1 MASSTI
7 VGMRRNRI
15 MEILGAKGE
24 ATVEELSAELEV
36 SEVTIRRDLDRLQ
49 ASGLVLRRHGG
60 ALAVPPNPEIL
71 PEKVLAEKD
80 ITNIEEK
87 RRIASAALSLLSAD
101 DILFMNSGST
111 ILFLMRAIRDLRV
124 RIITNNAA
132 AIDQKL
138 DPSIDL
144 MMLGGEYRE
153 QSRSLVGEFAL
164 NTLKEIWSNH
174 TFLGTN
180 GVSIERGLTT
190 SVYQECSVNQA
201 MVQNTHGKVIV
212 LADWSKMDK
221 VSNFVSLPIQV
232 VDIIVTDDKCPQ
244 EFVQRLRGEG
254 IQVIIA

>member
-15 MEILGAKGE
+15 MEILGGKGE

-36 SEVTIRRDLDRLQ
+36 SEVTIRRDLNRLQ
-49 ASGLVLRRHGG
+49 TSGLLVRRHGG
-60 ALAVPPNPEIL
+60 ALAVPPSPEIL
-71 PEKVLAEKD
+71 PEKVLSEKD

-87 RRIASAALSLLSAD
+87 RRIAAAAVSLLSAD

-111 ILFLMRAIRDLRV
+111 ILFFMRAIRDLRV

-132 AIDQKL
+132 AIDQLL

-201 MVQNTHGKVIV
+201 MVRNTHGKVIV

-221 VSNFVSLPIQV
+221 VSNFVSSPLQA

-244 EFVQRLRGEG
+244 EFVRRLRDEG
-254 IQVIIA
+254 IEVIIA

>member
-7 VGMRRNRI
+7 VGMRRDRI
-15 MEILGAKGE
+15 MELLGEKGE
-24 ATVEELSAELEV
+24 ASVEELSAALEV

-49 ASGLVLRRHGG
+49 ASGLLVRRHGG
-60 ALAVPPNPEIL
+60 ALAAPPSPEIL

-87 RRIASAALSLLSAD
+87 RRIAAAAATLLSVD

-111 ILFLMRAIRDLRV
+111 ILFFMRAIRDLRV

-144 MMLGGEYRE
+144 MMLGGEYRA

-164 NTLKEIWSNH
+164 NTLKDIWSNH

-201 MVQNTHGKVIV
+201 MVRNTHGKVIV
-212 LADWSKMDK
+212 LADYSKMDK
-221 VSNFVSLPIQV
+221 ISNFVSSPLSS
-232 VDIIVTDDKCPQ
+232 VDIIVTDDKCPP
-244 EFVQRLRGEG
+244 EFARRLRDEG
-254 IQVIIA
+254 IEVIIA